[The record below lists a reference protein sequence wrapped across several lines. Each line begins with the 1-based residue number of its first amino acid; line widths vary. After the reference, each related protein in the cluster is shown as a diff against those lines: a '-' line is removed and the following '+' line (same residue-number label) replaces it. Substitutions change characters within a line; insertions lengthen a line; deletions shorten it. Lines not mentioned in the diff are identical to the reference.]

1 MKLSLGELLQ
11 GKSAWGTIFS
21 KGSKP
26 KQAEQCRVGQI
37 GRKLSRNSVEMHK
50 TRLQTRR
57 CSLENLGMPASE
69 ELLCVIP
76 R

>member
-1 MKLSLGELLQ
+1 MKLSLGELLH

-21 KGSKP
+21 KSSKA
-26 KQAEQCRVGQI
+26 KQAPHCRVGEV
-37 GRKLSRNSVEMHK
+37 GRKLERNSVEMHK
-50 TRLQTRR
+50 TRLQTRK